1 MHASAARAVSKFYA
15 EFRPYVD
22 SSLVAD
28 VGALN
33 LNGSTKDTIRHAV
46 GFDIVA
52 GPGVDVVI
60 EPGHIPAAHRHRY
73 GLVVSI
79 SSFTFCPNPVQY
91 KQQILDLLHPQ
102 GYLLLSMCSDK
113 CRTKH
118 TTSNNPY
125 GFADEFRMSRQT
137 VEEFFGMEFRLLE
150 VTETNYEHPD
160 LVLVGKLRELA

>member
-1 MHASAARAVSKFYA
+1 MHPSAARAVAKFYFDYKA
-15 EFRPYVD
+15 YVD
-22 SSLVAD
+22 SSQVAD
-28 VGALN
+28 MGALN

-60 EPGHIPAAHRHRY
+60 EPGQIPEEHRHRY
-73 GLVVSI
+73 GLVTSI

-91 KQQILDLLHPQ
+91 KQQIIDLLHPQ

-113 CRTKH
+113 CRTRH

-125 GFADEFRMSRQT
+125 GFGDEFRMGRS
-137 VEEFFGMEFRLLE
+137 VAEEFFSKEFRLLE
-150 VTETNYEHPD
+150 FNETQYEHPD
-160 LVLVGKLRELA
+160 FVIVGKLK